1 MIFWDFGGVCMN
13 YRETRF
19 FENLNIMQFDTEG
32 EYNTPIL
39 EPYRYEPAEFVG
51 FNYARS
57 AKNKKEKGLHFFVDD
72 YQFERLWREPLAYVD
87 LIGEFHSIM
96 TPDFSLYTDYPKA
109 IQIYNHYRKHWLG
122 ALWQSMGYKVIP
134 TIAWSD
140 RDSFKWCFDGTPK
153 GATVAVSSVGT
164 QRTKETKA
172 LFLDGWNEML
182 ERLQPETIIFH
193 GDIPKECN
201 ANIVRIK
208 SFQEKFREVKTDYG
222 W

>member
-1 MIFWDFGGVCMN
+1 MN
-13 YRETRF
+13 YRNTRF
-19 FENLNIMQFDTEG
+19 CENLNIAQFDTEG
-32 EYNTPIL
+32 KYNIPVL
-39 EPYRYEPAEFVG
+39 KPYVYEPCEFVG
-51 FNYARS
+51 FNFAKS
-57 AKNKKEKGLHFFVDD
+57 AKDKDKKGLHFFVDD
-72 YQFERLWREPLAYVD
+72 YQFERLWREPLAYIN

-122 ALWQSMGYKVIP
+122 AWWESMGCKVIP
-134 TIAWSD
+134 TIAGSD
-140 RDSFKWCFDGTPK
+140 RDSFDWCFDGEPK

-164 QRTKETKA
+164 QRSKETKQ

-182 ERLQPETIIFH
+182 ARVEPETVIFH
-193 GDIPKECN
+193 GDVPKECT

-208 SFQEKFREVKTDYG
+208 SFQEKFGEVKLNG

>member
-1 MIFWDFGGVCMN
+1 MAN
-13 YRETRF
+13 YRNSRF
-19 FENLNIMQFDTEG
+19 CENLNIAQFKTDG
-32 EYNTPIL
+32 QYNIPVL
-39 EPYRYEPAEFVG
+39 EPYVYEPCEFVG
-51 FNYARS
+51 FNYVRS
-57 AKNKKEKGLHFFVDD
+57 ANDKGNKGLHFFVDD
-72 YQFERLWREPLAYVD
+72 YQFERLWREPNAYID
-87 LIGEFHSIM
+87 LIGQFHSVM

-122 ALWQSMGYKVIP
+122 ALWQAWGYKVIP

-140 RDSFKWCFDGTPK
+140 KESFDWCFDGTPK

-164 QRTKETKA
+164 QRDKETKQ

-182 ERLQPETIIFH
+182 DRLEPETVIFH
-193 GDIPKECN
+193 GDVPKECT

-208 SFQEKFREVKTDYG
+208 SFQEKFREVKLNG

>member
-1 MIFWDFGGVCMN
+1 MAN
-13 YRETRF
+13 YRNSRF
-19 FENLNIMQFDTEG
+19 CENLNIAQFETDG
-32 EYNTPIL
+32 QYNIPVL
-39 EPYRYEPAEFVG
+39 EPYVYEPCEFVG

-57 AKNKKEKGLHFFVDD
+57 AKDKGDKGLHFFVDD
-72 YQFERLWREPLAYVD
+72 YQFERLWREPLAYVN

-96 TPDFSLYTDYPKA
+96 TLDFSLYTDYPKA

-122 ALWQSMGYKVIP
+122 ALWQSLGYKVIP

-140 RDSFKWCFDGTPK
+140 HDSFEWCFDGTPK

-164 QRTKETKA
+164 QRSKETKQ

-182 ERLQPETIIFH
+182 NRLEPETVIFH
-193 GDIPKECN
+193 GEIPKECN
-201 ANIVRIK
+201 ANIIRIK
-208 SFQEKFREVKTDYG
+208 SFQEKFREVKADYG

>member
-1 MIFWDFGGVCMN
+1 MN

-19 FENLNIMQFDTEG
+19 CENLNIVQFDTDG

-39 EPYRYEPAEFVG
+39 EPYKYEPAEFVG

-72 YQFERLWREPLAYVD
+72 YQFERLWREPLAYVN

-109 IQIYNHYRKHWLG
+109 LQIYNHYRKHWLG

-140 RDSFKWCFDGTPK
+140 KDSFKWCFDGTSK

-164 QRTKETKA
+164 QRSKE
-172 LFLDGWNEML
+172 N
-182 ERLQPETIIFH
+182 
-193 GDIPKECN
+193 
-201 ANIVRIK
+201 K
-208 SFQEKFREVKTDYG
+208 SVIS
-222 W
+222 